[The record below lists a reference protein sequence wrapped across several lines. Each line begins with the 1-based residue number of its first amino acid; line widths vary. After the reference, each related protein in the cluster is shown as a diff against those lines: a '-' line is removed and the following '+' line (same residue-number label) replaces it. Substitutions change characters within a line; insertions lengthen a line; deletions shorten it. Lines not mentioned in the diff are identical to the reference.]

1 MIFQAGNFQEGA
13 SLFSE
18 KKNVTKDSRAGLET
32 TTQMVQYTTLTIRPL
47 RIWWTEGK

>member
-1 MIFQAGNFQEGA
+1 MIFQAGNVHESA
-13 SLFSE
+13 SLCSE
-18 KKNVTKDSRAGLET
+18 KMLPKTVGFEP